1 MKSYVFTVE
10 IEKNIRKII
19 CSHLLEETTMN
30 ILVYTHLVH
39 LNIHISIHISV
50 PHKTEI
56 LL

>member
-50 PHKTEI
+50 LHKTEI